1 MPKLPFS
8 RLRPLA
14 LLALGVYLDLHPS
27 FSQPRLELQLDR
39 QPATRS
45 TSEEWFSFG
54 NSVTIVGASASEAY
68 EIYANLQNHPEWST
82 MLSRVEVHNNTR
94 SSTWSLQA
102 LGFSLSWTADITR
115 QVPSQLISWESTSGM
130 KNAGIASFRPLQ
142 RVEGQAACEVEV
154 QMSIRAPS
162 FLRRLFQSRR
172 LSSLAASAI
181 GKDLAGFRRAAA
193 SAMAGLRTA
202 VTNSTYKD
210 NLGSCQVL
218 VEHDGHIEMTLFG
231 FGTSDSTRKL
241 LDDCA
246 QAMGQFEEGRRFTA
260 VVDMTRGD
268 LPGLL
273 GQDIQPIGIPFPGI
287 GCSPLAVPTIVSFLQ
302 HHGSNIS
309 RTAVLGPRPL
319 MALAQMISKVA
330 RQAGVAF
337 FTDRSEAN
345 RWCAEEDA

>member
-181 GKDLAGFRRAAA
+181 GKDLAGFRRVVLTRAAA

-260 VVDMTRGD
+260 VVDMTRG
-268 LPGLL
+268 
-273 GQDIQPIGIPFPGI
+273 I

>member
-1 MPKLPFS
+1 MKRPRGPGAFAMPKLPFS

-54 NSVTIVGASASEAY
+54 RTTLNGLQCCREWRCTTTRAQARGRCRPWAS
-68 EIYANLQNHPEWST
+68 
-82 MLSRVEVHNNTR
+82 R
-94 SSTWSLQA
+94 SP
-102 LGFSLSWTADITR
+102 SWTADITR

-181 GKDLAGFRRAAA
+181 GKDLAGFRRVVLTRAAA

-260 VVDMTRGD
+260 VVDMTRG
-268 LPGLL
+268 
-273 GQDIQPIGIPFPGI
+273 I